1 MRRAV
6 SGRSKHFDKL
16 LADHRAAKDAALKLV
31 KTVSAVPG
39 MLSQVKIYRKYN
51 ILVSV
56 LKLKYLYGVKM
67 ILILQFLFLLL
78 EYIFFCIYFYSK
90 YLKDFSIVFSY

>member
-16 LADHRAAKDAALKLV
+16 LADHRAAKDAAIKLV
-31 KTVSAVPG
+31 KAVSAVPG
-39 MLSQVKIYRKYN
+39 MLSQVKIYRKHR

-56 LKLKYLYGVKM
+56 F
-67 ILILQFLFLLL
+67 QP
-78 EYIFFCIYFYSK
+78 
-90 YLKDFSIVFSY
+90 D